1 MAINIHHTYSTHADV
16 FYYDNS
22 TLNLREYVCD
32 NMDDIAEHVCEVL
45 IRHNFTTADVCDSE
59 TGEVLMV
66 VERT

>member
-1 MAINIHHTYSTHADV
+1 MAINIRHTYTTHVDV
-16 FYYDNS
+16 YYDN
-22 TLNLREYVCD
+22 TTVNLHEHLCD

-59 TGEVLMV
+59 TGEVIMI